1 MTLFSWLFLVT
12 FIIAYVAS
20 VGFSLK
26 MALKSISLGEAL
38 YYDKVGLFLVGPFY
52 CLRETISENVLWCYV
67 GIKLLVDSE
76 YREQYIKDEIMLD
89 EEES

>member
-1 MTLFSWLFLVT
+1 MILFIT
-12 FIIAYVAS
+12 AYVAS

-38 YYDKVGLFLVGPFY
+38 YYDKVGLFFVGPFY

-76 YREQYIKDEIMLD
+76 YREQYIEDEIMLD
-89 EEES
+89 EDGVDKGE